1 MKVLLSWLKD
11 YVDIDVTPQE
21 LEKKFFGA
29 GFEVEG
35 VEYLGENI
43 EKVYVGQVTSIEKY
57 EGTHLYICHIDCGEQ
72 GHDHLILTGADNVF
86 QGAKVPACIVGAKLP
101 NGMEITPRKMKDM
114 MSYGMLCSGG
124 ELGLDKDWYK
134 GADVNGIM
142 ILDEDA
148 PVGEDIKTYLGL
160 DDYVFDI
167 SVTANRPD
175 CQSVLGLAR
184 EVAAFLGKEIKL
196 PDMSYT
202 CDEVTKPEISVTV
215 ESKDIC
221 PRYLGHYVYDV
232 QYKESPLWMKRR
244 LIAVGHNAINA
255 MVDITNYVLVEI
267 GQPMHAF
274 DLNTLEGSSIVVRR
288 AEDGE
293 KLVTLDGK
301 ERVLTHNNLL
311 ICDKVKAV
319 GLAGVMGG
327 LNSEITENTKE
338 VLFESAKFMKD
349 NVRKT
354 ARGLG
359 LQSDAAS
366 RYEKGIDEYSVEC
379 GMARALNLVTALGVA
394 KVSSTHFDV
403 TAGASTEKRVIKVPT
418 AKVNYVLGIE
428 VPEEDMVRILKNLA
442 FEIALSDG
450 VMTLAVPRYREDIE
464 NYQDIAEEII
474 REYGYDKV
482 VPTFLGEAL
491 VTNGGLNAA
500 QSKELSVKNFL
511 CTQGYYEIQTIAM
524 TSKDEFDEFLIPAD
538 AKERQVIEILNP
550 ITENLSI
557 MRTLMAPAMVRA
569 IENNIKNGNT
579 ELRFF
584 ELANVYIPKSLP
596 LTEAPDE
603 VKTLCLGTSGS
614 EEDFFTMKET
624 LENFASYNNIKF
636 TYKRGNVPYLHPGR
650 TAQVYCDGTLIGT
663 FGQLRYDVV
672 DSMAIAK
679 DKKNDTKI
687 FIAELNY
694 DVLKTKFKEEITYTP
709 ESTFA
714 KTGRDIAMIV
724 DKEVECGDI
733 IATIEKADSLVAEV
747 DLFDIFESE
756 KLGFGKKSMAFR
768 IVFASNEADVTDEM
782 TDKAVDSIVNTLKD
796 VYGALMR
803 S

>member
-142 ILDEDA
+142 ILDEAA

-442 FEIALSDG
+442 FEVALSDG

-679 DKKNDTKI
+679 DKKNDTNI